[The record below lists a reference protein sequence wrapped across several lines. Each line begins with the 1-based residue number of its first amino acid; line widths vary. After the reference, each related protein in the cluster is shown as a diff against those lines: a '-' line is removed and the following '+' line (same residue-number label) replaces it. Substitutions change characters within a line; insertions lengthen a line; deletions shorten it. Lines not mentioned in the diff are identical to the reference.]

1 MLKGDGN
8 MKLGKPKYEQSNKN
22 YFAFKK
28 DQNTFIL
35 RVLPPMGEL
44 ADAGKWSAYHRVE
57 FGYKTSDGK
66 LKPFLSPR
74 VVNFN
79 GMVEVE
85 SEAHKRRELLK
96 SQAEQAKAA
105 GNTVLEQQCK
115 EKLRQYNQDA
125 KHYMNVVDLQGNVGL
140 FKIGHRGFQA
150 LKAEIDRL
158 RSEGV
163 DPVGIE
169 NGRYFVF
176 NRSGRGKDTLY
187 TVQEYKQKQE
197 IDGPN
202 GKVIV
207 DAPFPHSINDAI
219 LAKLETDAFELNKV
233 YPSVTP
239 EEEYRIVHEGPT
251 AVDAI
256 LGGNKQQQTTEPQAQ
271 QQPTGGVETQQPV
284 QQPVAQETTT
294 VNTGS
299 VDTTVNT
306 NTGEVV
312 SEQPAQPAAQTTQQ
326 QPAAGGGDLS
336 QMSDEDF
343 FKAVES
349 GNI

>member
-1 MLKGDGN
+1 
-8 MKLGKPKYEQSNKN
+8 MKLGKPKYEQNNKN
-22 YFAFKK
+22 YFAFRK

-44 ADAGKWSAYHRVE
+44 ADAGKWSVYHRVE
-57 FGYKTSDGK
+57 FGYKTSDGR

-74 VVNFN
+74 VVNYQ

-85 SEAHKRRELLK
+85 SEAYKKREEIK
-96 SQAEQAKAA
+96 AQAEQAKQSGDTA
-105 GNTVLEQQCK
+105 TEQRCK
-115 EKLRQYNQDA
+115 TLLQQYNQDA

-140 FKIGHRGFQA
+140 FKIGHRGYQA

-163 DPVGIE
+163 DPIGVE

-176 NRSGRGKDTLY
+176 NRSGKGRDTIY
-187 TVQEYKQKQE
+187 TVTEYKQKQQMTGP
-197 IDGPN
+197 DGQQI
-202 GKVIV
+202 VV
-207 DAPFPHSINDAI
+207 DAPFPHSLNDAI
-219 LAKLETDAFELNKV
+219 LNKLETDAFELNKV
-233 YPSVTP
+233 YPSVTA

-256 LGGNKQQQTTEPQAQ
+256 LGGTKKDTTNPAA

-284 QQPVAQETTT
+284 QQAAPAETTT
-294 VNTGS
+294 VNTVS
-299 VDTTVNT
+299 TETTVNT

-312 SEQPAQPAAQTTQQ
+312 NEQPAAQATQQ
-326 QPAAGGGDLS
+326 QAVASGNDLS

-343 FKAVES
+343 FKAVEN

>member
-1 MLKGDGN
+1 

-44 ADAGKWSAYHRVE
+44 ADAGKWSVYHRVE

-74 VVNFN
+74 KVNFN

-85 SEAHKRRELLK
+85 SEAHKRREALK
-96 SQAEQAKAA
+96 AQAEQAKQSGDTA
-105 GNTVLEQQCK
+105 TEQRCK
-115 EKLRQYNQDA
+115 ELLRTYNQDA

-140 FKIGHRGFQA
+140 FKIGHNGMKA

-176 NRSGRGKDTLY
+176 NRSGKGRDTLY

-202 GKVIV
+202 GKMIV
-207 DAPFPHSINDAI
+207 DAPYPHSINDAI

-233 YPSVTP
+233 YPSVTA

-256 LGGNKQQQTTEPQAQ
+256 LGGQKKQEAT
-271 QQPTGGVETQQPV
+271 QQPTGGVETPQP
-284 QQPVAQETTT
+284 QEPVAQETTT
-294 VNTGS
+294 VQTQATT
-299 VDTTVNT
+299 TTVDT

-326 QPAAGGGDLS
+326 QPAASAEGDLAN
-336 QMSDEDF
+336 MSDEDF
-343 FKAVES
+343 FKAVQN

>member
-1 MLKGDGN
+1 

-44 ADAGKWSAYHRVE
+44 ADAGKWSVYHRVE

-85 SEAHKRRELLK
+85 SEAHKRREALK
-96 SQAEQAKAA
+96 AQAEQAKQSGDTA
-105 GNTVLEQQCK
+105 TEQRCK
-115 EKLRQYNQDA
+115 ELLRTYNQDA
-125 KHYMNVVDLQGNVGL
+125 KHYMNVVDLNGNVGL
-140 FKIGHRGFQA
+140 FKIGHRGYQA

-163 DPVGIE
+163 DPIGIE

-176 NRSGRGKDTLY
+176 NRSGKGRDTVY
-187 TVQEYKQKQE
+187 TVNEYKQKQE

-202 GKVIV
+202 GKMTV
-207 DAPFPHSINDAI
+207 DAPFPHSLNDAI
-219 LAKLETDAFELNKV
+219 LSKLETDAFELNKV
-233 YPSVTP
+233 YPSVTA

-251 AVDAI
+251 AVDEI
-256 LGGNKQQQTTEPQAQ
+256 LGNTKKQETQQAT
-271 QQPTGGVETQQPV
+271 QQPTGGVEAQQPV
-284 QQPVAQETTT
+284 EQPVAQETTT
-294 VNTGS
+294 VQTKTTT
-299 VDTTVNT
+299 TTVDT

-312 SEQPAQPAAQTTQQ
+312 SEQPAQPAASSE
-326 QPAAGGGDLS
+326 GDLAN
-336 QMSDEDF
+336 MSDEDF
-343 FKAVES
+343 FKAVQN

>member
-1 MLKGDGN
+1 

-22 YFAFKK
+22 YFAFRK

-44 ADAGKWSAYHRVE
+44 ADSGKWSVFHRVE
-57 FGYKTSDGK
+57 FGYKTTDGK

-85 SEAHKRRELLK
+85 SEAHKRREQLK
-96 SQAEQAKAA
+96 TQGDQAKKTGDTA
-105 GNTVLEQQCK
+105 TEQRCK
-115 EKLRQYNQDA
+115 TLLMQYNQDA

-163 DPVGIE
+163 DPIGVE

-187 TVQEYKQKQE
+187 TVSEYKQKQQMTGP
-197 IDGPN
+197 DGQQM
-202 GKVIV
+202 VV
-207 DAPFPHSINDAI
+207 DAPFPHSLNDAI
-219 LAKLETDAFELNKV
+219 LNKLETDAFELSKV

-251 AVDAI
+251 AVDQI
-256 LGGNKQQQTTEPQAQ
+256 LGGNKKDTSNPAANLAANTVE
-271 QQPTGGVETQQPV
+271 QPTGGVATQQPV
-284 QQPVAQETTT
+284 QSVAQANTTT
-294 VNTGS
+294 ITSEPVQTYNE
-299 VDTTVNT
+299 TV
-306 NTGEVV
+306 EQVV
-312 SEQPAQPAAQTTQQ
+312 AQATQEQLVSSSN
-326 QPAAGGGDLS
+326 DLS

-349 GNI
+349 GSI

>member
-1 MLKGDGN
+1 
-8 MKLGKPKYEQSNKN
+8 MKLGKPKYEQNNKN

-44 ADAGKWSAYHRVE
+44 ADAGKWSVYHRVE

-74 VVNFN
+74 VVNFK

-85 SEAHKRRELLK
+85 SESHKRREGLK
-96 SQAEQAKAA
+96 AQAEQAKQSGDSA
-105 GNTVLEQQCK
+105 TEERCK
-115 EKLRQYNQDA
+115 TLLRQYNQDA

-140 FKIGHRGFQA
+140 FKIGHRGYQA

-163 DPVGIE
+163 DPIGVE

-176 NRSGRGKDTLY
+176 SRSGKGRDTIY
-187 TVQEYKQKQE
+187 TVTEYKQKQQMTGP
-197 IDGPN
+197 DGQTI
-202 GKVIV
+202 VV
-207 DAPFPHSINDAI
+207 DAPFPHSLNDAI
-219 LAKLETDAFELNKV
+219 LNKLETDAFELNKV
-233 YPSVTP
+233 YPSVTA

-256 LGGNKQQQTTEPQAQ
+256 LGGTKKDTTNPAANPAA
-271 QQPTGGVETQQPV
+271 QPTGGVEAQQPA
-284 QQPVAQETTT
+284 QQAAPAETTT
-294 VNTGS
+294 VTTEN

-312 SEQPAQPAAQTTQQ
+312 SEQPAQPAAQTTQE
-326 QPAAGGGDLS
+326 QPAASGGDLS